1 METNTNKSFWKNV
14 WAILSFALTIAVVF
28 FLFEGVGETGFKLIK
43 GNYFLTIIVSFVWL
57 VLWIYFIYV
66 WTLRLLCS
74 IKAYKETGKFNTFFV
89 PAKKDKD
96 SRGI

>member
-1 METNTNKSFWKNV
+1 METNTEKKFWKNA
-14 WAILSFALTIAVVF
+14 WAILSFALTLAVAYFIFVYGGDVT
-28 FLFEGVGETGFKLIK
+28 LSLTRRNNLI
-43 GNYFLTIIVSFVWL
+43 TIIVSGGWYVA
-57 VLWIYFIYV
+57 WIYFVFV
-66 WTLRLLCS
+66 WALRLFSS

>member
-1 METNTNKSFWKNV
+1 METNTSKSFWKNA
-14 WAILSFALTIAVVF
+14 WAILSFALAIVGAF
-28 FLFEGVGETGFKLIK
+28 FLFDAVGSQLIK
-43 GNYFLTIIVSFVWL
+43 GNNLLTIIVLFAL
-57 VLWIYFIYV
+57 FVLWAYFIFV